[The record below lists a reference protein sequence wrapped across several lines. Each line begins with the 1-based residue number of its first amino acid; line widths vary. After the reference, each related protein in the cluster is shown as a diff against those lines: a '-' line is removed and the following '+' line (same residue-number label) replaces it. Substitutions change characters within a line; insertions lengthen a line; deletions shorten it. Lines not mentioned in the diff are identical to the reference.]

1 VVPPARGGGGGRG
14 PGERGLKRI
23 RPASASCSQTTRM
36 RPEVTASSPPKF
48 MSDVGTQPVLLSRNP
63 WIVDR
68 RCVLILA
75 SEIMDPL
82 LPTWSAANSAFA
94 VDAGRVRLAGAADEG
109 RAAGDTSRVSQRAN
123 NARANWSPAS
133 RTQSSRT
140 MTNQA
145 TNAARSTQIAPIA
158 AGLMAAS
165 ALRSNGIDKLEMAG
179 LTGVAPDDRECRNQK
194 GSQACGD
201 TDRLSPRMF
210 RRNLYSAFSFSTSGN
225 ALPRHRSCSHFTA
238 DAYRPSSS
246 LGIGA
251 RLARRTTAR
260 SLRRTRD
267 SGPTP
272 AAEDALRDAVARSWS
287 ANRPTRPAAASP
299 PSCRAIC

>member
-82 LPTWSAANSAFA
+82 FPTWSAATPHLQLTPVACVLRKRPTKA
-94 VDAGRVRLAGAADEG
+94 VR
-109 RAAGDTSRVSQRAN
+109 RATHRGCRNEPTM
-123 NARANWSPAS
+123 RANWSPAS

-165 ALRSNGIDKLEMAG
+165 ALRSNGIYKLEMAG
-179 LTGVAPDDRECRNQK
+179 MTG
-194 GSQACGD
+194 
-201 TDRLSPRMF
+201 L
-210 RRNLYSAFSFSTSGN
+210 
-225 ALPRHRSCSHFTA
+225 
-238 DAYRPSSS
+238 
-246 LGIGA
+246 
-251 RLARRTTAR
+251 
-260 SLRRTRD
+260 
-267 SGPTP
+267 
-272 AAEDALRDAVARSWS
+272 
-287 ANRPTRPAAASP
+287 
-299 PSCRAIC
+299 